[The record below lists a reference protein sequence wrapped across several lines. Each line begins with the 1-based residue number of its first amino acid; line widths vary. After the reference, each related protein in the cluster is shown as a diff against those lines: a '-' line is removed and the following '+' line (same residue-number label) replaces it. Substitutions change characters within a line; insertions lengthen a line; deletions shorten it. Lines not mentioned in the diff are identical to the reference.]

1 MIGRSVLIALAVSI
15 APSSAVAQKV
25 VTAPPA
31 AHSFKVGA
39 LKLVVLRDSAIEIP
53 NDNSV
58 FGLNAPVGAVA
69 KVLQRAGAP
78 TDHVTLSVDDLLIQ
92 MPGHLVLIDTGFGP
106 TQHGAL
112 PQSLASAGFSPAQIT
127 DILITHAHPDHI
139 GGLVDSHGHSAF
151 PKAVIRM
158 SDREWASMQTNK
170 DAAAVIS
177 AIRPQVRTFQPG
189 TAILPGIT
197 PIAFYG
203 HTPGHV
209 GYRITSRGQT
219 LLDIGD
225 LAHSSIVSLAKP
237 EWTMEF
243 DDDKAEGV
251 EQREGEL
258 SKLAKSHEQIF
269 AGHFPYPGIGQIEKT
284 RSGFRFRPDPS

>member
-1 MIGRSVLIALAVSI
+1 MIGRSVLIALAVSV
-15 APSSAVAQKV
+15 APSAAVAQKV
-25 VTAPPA
+25 VTVPPA
-31 AHSFKVGA
+31 AYSFKVGA
-39 LKLVVLRDSAIEIP
+39 LKLDVLRDSAIAIP
-53 NDNSV
+53 SDNSV
-58 FGLNAPVGAVA
+58 FGLNAPPGAVA
-69 KVLQRAGAP
+69 KVLKQAGAP
-78 TDHVTLSVDDLLIQ
+78 AGHLTISVDDLLVQ

-106 TQHGAL
+106 AQHGTL

-127 DILITHAHPDHI
+127 DILITHTHPDHI

-158 SDREWASMQTNK
+158 SAPEWASMQANK
-170 DAAAVIS
+170 DAAAIVS
-177 AIRPQVRTFQPG
+177 AIRPQVKTFQPG
-189 TAILPGIT
+189 TVVLPGIT

-237 EWTMEF
+237 DWTMEF
-243 DDDKAEGV
+243 DGDRTEGV
-251 EQREGEL
+251 EQREREL
-258 SKLAKSHEQIF
+258 SKLAKSHERIF
-269 AGHFPYPGIGQIEKT
+269 AGHFPYPGIGQIEKA
-284 RSGFRFRPDPS
+284 RDGFRFRPDHS